1 MNKIGLYLLGE
12 KGYRVLDEILNT
24 FSEEVI
30 AFVVL
35 AKDKNIHKDFYDEI
49 LCLCKEHGI
58 NYYDRSD
65 NYYNSS
71 ITCFAIGWRWIIN
84 SDNLI
89 VFHDSILPKYR
100 GFSPLVNMLIN
111 GEEKLGVTALKAVS
125 EYDKGPI
132 ISQRTIKIHY
142 PIKIQEAIS
151 IISPLYAA
159 LAIEI
164 IDKIINGID
173 LSIEYQNELDASY
186 SLWRNEDDYQ
196 INWSASSDEIE
207 RFVNA
212 VGYPFKGASTYL
224 NDIKIRV
231 TDVTPYPDVEIQ
243 SRADHIGKVIFMD
256 SGLPVIICGKGLI
269 KIKTMNEDLTEKQI
283 TNIPFRS
290 RLQQL

>member
-1 MNKIGLYLLGE
+1 MKKIGLYLLGE
-12 KGYRVLDEILNT
+12 KAYRVLEKILNT
-24 FSEEVI
+24 FSPEVI

-35 AKDKNIHKDFYDEI
+35 AKDKNIHKDFYDES
-49 LCLCKEHGI
+49 LNLCKKHNI
-58 NYYDRSD
+58 NYYNKNDDYYD
-65 NYYNSS
+65 NS

-111 GEEKLGVTALKAVS
+111 GERTIGVTALKAVL

-132 ISQRTIKIHY
+132 ISQRTININY
-142 PIKIQEAIS
+142 PIKIQEAIN

-164 IDKIINGID
+164 IDKINSD
-173 LSIEYQNELDASY
+173 KKVTLRNQNEATASY

-196 INWSASSDEIE
+196 INWSLSSEQIQ
-207 RFVNA
+207 RFVDA

-224 NDIKIRV
+224 NGVKMRI
-231 TDVTPYPDVEIQ
+231 TDVTPYPDVKVE
-243 SRADHIGKVIFMD
+243 SRENHIGKIIFFE
-256 SGLPVIICGKGLI
+256 SGLPIIICGKGLI
-269 KIKTMNEDLTEKQI
+269 KINIMSEDSTNKSA

-290 RLQQL
+290 RFQ